1 MSTISVPELHDLLA
15 DPATTIV
22 DVRSAAEYE
31 AAHIPGSVRIGLD
44 ELRVDPHQAATV
56 IPAHAVIVCRSG
68 ARAEQACR
76 TIAEAGRD
84 DLRVLEGGLLAW
96 EGAGETVERGPEH
109 WDLERQVRLVAGSL
123 VLAGVLASLAYR
135 PAVLLSGGVGAGLTF
150 AALSNTCAMG
160 SLLARLPYNRRS
172 VDETP
177 LITDRFAQLARRR
190 ETAA

>member
-1 MSTISVPELHDLLA
+1 MSTISVAELHDLLV
-15 DPATTIV
+15 DPATTII

-44 ELRVDPHQAATV
+44 ELRADPKQAAAAL
-56 IPAHAVIVCRSG
+56 PADAVVVCRSG

-76 TIAEAGRD
+76 TIAETGRD

-96 EGAGETVERGPEH
+96 ERAGETVERGAEH

-123 VLAGVLASLAYR
+123 VLTGVLASLAYR
-135 PAVLLSGGVGAGLTF
+135 PAALLSGGVGAGLTF

-172 VDETP
+172 VAETP
-177 LITDRFAQLARRR
+177 LITERFAQLARRR
-190 ETAA
+190 QTAA

>member
-15 DPATTIV
+15 DTATTII
-22 DVRSAAEYE
+22 DVRSVAEYE

-44 ELRVDPHQAATV
+44 ELRADPKQAAAF
-56 IPAHAVIVCRSG
+56 PSNAVVVCRSG

-76 TIAEAGRD
+76 TIAETGRD
-84 DLRVLEGGLLAW
+84 DLRVLEGGLAAW
-96 EGAGETVERGPEH
+96 ERAGEAVERGAEH
-109 WDLERQVRLVAGSL
+109 WDLERQVRLGAGTL
-123 VLAGVLASLAYR
+123 VLASPAYR

-160 SLLARLPYNRRS
+160 SLPARLPYNRRS

-177 LITDRFAQLARRR
+177 LITERFAQLARRR